1 MPYLMTDMAAGSTAA
16 RTMQQNMYGAEF
28 DQQNIAADAESKQI
42 ALQQEQANVQKTK
55 LNNIVTESSIK
66 VSEDKAKAFAKV
78 VADPANKNKSQ
89 GDMAMALS
97 AAVMG
102 IDPVAGEALSN
113 TASNADL
120 KAAKAESQRIDNNAR
135 QLGDARSVLAA
146 VPLDKVEEAFKNL
159 PQQSQ
164 KAVID
169 EVGQANWDNMQ
180 PKQKLQALDGLM
192 QNAAGRNQQAKS
204 ENNLLIQTMLQDRK
218 DERAREHERF
228 LAANK
233 TTGAKESVAAFKA
246 YTAFAKYS
254 DRIDREYKDEVKT
267 VDDEVKAATR
277 DLPKFRLFGSNQK
290 DLDAAITKQI
300 ELKLEILTKKLD
312 RVELLP
318 EGDQKDKLV
327 DSLSRDID
335 LLTAPP
341 PPPEKEVP
349 PPSKDKP
356 AAGKDVPSN
365 KYTQDKPAKPTSKEE
380 YDKLPPNSYYLQ
392 DGVVKRKKG

>member
-1 MPYLMTDMAAGSTAA
+1 MAAGSTAA

-28 DQQNIAADAESKQI
+28 DQQNIAADAQSKQI

-55 LNNIVTESSIK
+55 LNNIVAESSIK

-78 VADPANKNKSQ
+78 VADPANKDKSQ
-89 GDMAMALS
+89 ADMAMALS

-102 IDPVAGEALSN
+102 IDPVAGEALAN
-113 TASNADL
+113 TATNADL
-120 KAAKAESQRIDNNAR
+120 KQAKADAQRIDNNAR
-135 QLGDARSVLAA
+135 QLGDARSILAA
-146 VPLDKVEEAFKNL
+146 VSPDKFDDTFKNL
-159 PQQSQ
+159 PPQNQ

-169 EVGQANWDNMQ
+169 EIGQANWDNMQ

-192 QNAAGRNQQAKS
+192 QNATGRNQQAKS
-204 ENNLLIQTMLQDRK
+204 ENNMLIQTMLQDRK
-218 DERAREHERF
+218 DQRAREHEQF
-228 LAANK
+228 VAANK

-277 DLPKFRLFGSNQK
+277 ELPKFRLFGSNQK
-290 DLDAAITKQI
+290 DLDAAITKQR

-341 PPPEKEVP
+341 PPPPEEK
-349 PPSKDKP
+349 KP
-356 AAGKDVPSN
+356 AAPAAPAKDVLSN